1 MSVIDLIEKISKA
14 SLALF
19 GMVLGVSRKT
29 VGRRLSFMAMA
40 GIFSFVGTFLILK
53 FMWYETDNRR
63 SLRSSEQTWAIEDAQ
78 RFRAI
83 SAIDDCM
90 EAKKRNDPEVK
101 WYCDEAKERYTQVV
115 WPTPQEREKEV
126 VKREVYS
133 AMRSDL
139 LMQSR
144 REEAFRKASR
154 PELWEIIM
162 ESLGRIQ
169 LLMLVALMVMIP
181 YLAAMAALYWVSD
194 TGAKKD

>member
-14 SLALF
+14 SLTLIGAALA
-19 GMVLGVSRKT
+19 VSRKT

-40 GIFSFVGTFLILK
+40 GIFSLVGTFLILK
-53 FMWYETDNRR
+53 FMWYEAENLR
-63 SLRSSEQTWAIEDAQ
+63 SLRSSEQTWAIKDAQ

-90 EAKKRNDPEVK
+90 EAAKRNDPEVK
-101 WYCDEAKERYTQVV
+101 WYCDDAKWRYAQVA

-144 REEAFRKASR
+144 REEASRNASR
-154 PELWEIIM
+154 PELWEIIL
-162 ESLGRIQ
+162 ESLGKIQ
-169 LLMLVALMVMIP
+169 FLMLVTLMVMIP
-181 YLAAMAALYWVSD
+181 YLSAMAALYWVSD